1 MNLIVDIQYTCIHVC
16 FLTVPVKFFN
26 VFFIFFLYLNL
37 KRTELQC
44 NYPSQSELPI
54 LAVYKQLLGSLDILG
69 QFLSSF

>member
-1 MNLIVDIQYTCIHVC
+1 MNLIVDIYNIHVC

-44 NYPSQSELPI
+44 NLHSCYQN
-54 LAVYKQLLGSLDILG
+54 LLK
-69 QFLSSF
+69 FYEHVA